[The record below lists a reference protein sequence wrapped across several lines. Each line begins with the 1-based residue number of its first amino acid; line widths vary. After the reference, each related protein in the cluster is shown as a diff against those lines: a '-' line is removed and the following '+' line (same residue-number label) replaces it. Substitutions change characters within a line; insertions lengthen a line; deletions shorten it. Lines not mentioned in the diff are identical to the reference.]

1 MARFASTPY
10 LDRASQGPIWPLL
23 STSDKP
29 SEAELADDAAAVCAW
44 LGEARARPDE
54 ISAPLAA
61 RVFDLYLP
69 VFYWCR
75 GVVAGGA
82 AGTPAVVFVSAPQ
95 GCGKTT
101 LCDALVELFRTK
113 GQAGAALSYDD
124 FYLTHAEQQS
134 VAAGGDRLL
143 EFRGSAGTHDVALG
157 VETLRALK
165 ATGQADAPR
174 YDKKAF
180 GGRGDRAGLY
190 PAAARDFL
198 LVEGWMAGFKPV
210 GAAAAAAADPDLP
223 PVDAALEAYG
233 AWDALADAWLVL
245 GVADADVVFRWRL
258 EAERRA
264 GGGLDDAA
272 VADFVGRFLP
282 SYRAYGPA
290 LYASAAARGV
300 DGRPTLRVDVDA
312 ARAPASAARGGPAA

>member
-54 ISAPLAA
+54 LSAPLAA

-113 GQAGAALSYDD
+113 GKAGAALSYDD

-210 GAAAAAAADPDLP
+210 GAAAATA
-223 PVDAALEAYG
+223 VDADLGAVDACLEAY
-233 AWDALADAWLVL
+233 ARWDAHADAWLV
-245 GVADADVVFRWRL
+245 VAIESPAETVYGWRR

-264 GGGLDDAA
+264 GGGLSDEQ
-272 VADFVGRFLP
+272 VRDFVGRFLP
-282 SYRAYGPA
+282 SYEAYCPA
-290 LYASAAARGV
+290 LYSAAAGGGV
-300 DGRPTLRVDVDA
+300 DAKPSLRLDVDTTRSPVGA
-312 ARAPASAARGGPAA
+312 VRGG

>member
-82 AGTPAVVFVSAPQ
+82 GAPAVVFVSAPQ

-101 LCDALVELFRTK
+101 LCDALVELFRSK
-113 GQAGAALSYDD
+113 GKAGAALSYDD
-124 FYLTHAEQQS
+124 FYLTHAEQNE
-134 VAAGGDRLL
+134 VAKTHENNRLL
-143 EFRGSAGTHDVALG
+143 ELRGNGGTHDLQLFDDVLAC
-157 VETLRALK
+157 VEIKISRCTRR
-165 ATGQADAPR
+165 TG
-174 YDKKAF
+174 
-180 GGRGDRAGLY
+180 
-190 PAAARDFL
+190 
-198 LVEGWMAGFKPV
+198 
-210 GAAAAAAADPDLP
+210 
-223 PVDAALEAYG
+223 
-233 AWDALADAWLVL
+233 
-245 GVADADVVFRWRL
+245 
-258 EAERRA
+258 
-264 GGGLDDAA
+264 
-272 VADFVGRFLP
+272 
-282 SYRAYGPA
+282 
-290 LYASAAARGV
+290 
-300 DGRPTLRVDVDA
+300 
-312 ARAPASAARGGPAA
+312 